1 MQLTKHLLLVCML
14 MVCFSA
20 SLWAQ
25 DKQITGKIH
34 TNTGVGI
41 SGAFIQGKTSKR
53 GTVTNEA
60 GSFTIVV
67 PTSEE
72 FLLVSSLGF
81 LTQTFS
87 IKGQTIIDVTLTD
100 DPKQL
105 TDVVVTAYG
114 IKKEAKRLG
123 YAAQVVKGA
132 DLVKARDANP
142 INSLVGK
149 VAGLSVGANPEM
161 LGRPEL
167 VLRGSKDLLFVIDG
181 VPVNTDTWNVS
192 PDDIETYTIL
202 KGANAAALYGS
213 RGINGAI
220 IITTKR
226 GTKDKKGW
234 QVDVNSSTVLEN
246 GFISEPVSQ
255 TEYGR
260 GTTFKY
266 SYGDQL
272 YDNKQRL
279 PEWGP
284 HFDGQLVKQFD
295 SPYDI
300 TTGIRTATPW
310 TARGANNF
318 HKFMQT
324 GIINTNNVS
333 LSASTEKSDIRIS
346 FSNMNQKG
354 VAPNTKLNIYN
365 MFMNAGYNITNKLR
379 VEASLN
385 YNKQFSPNIPD
396 VNYGPNSYLYMFK
409 VYGSSDYNIDDLQ
422 DIYKGP
428 QGVQDLIPYA
438 QEYGRENSA
447 WFIAK
452 KWLHGHDKSDING
465 SIKATYKFTPDLN
478 VSFRSQISTW
488 DQTRTEKVPAGIN
501 LNTYTPWYYFGW
513 YGDYR
518 EDRRNL
524 FENNTDLIVNYDKKI
539 KNFSFTGLIGGASRS
554 FAYNSFYGTTK
565 ALAVPNLYSLSNS
578 IAPSLSYT
586 WGSKMQVYSAFYS
599 FDFTYKNLFT
609 LSHTGRVD
617 NLSTLPA
624 ANKTFYYPSLA
635 LSSVISDYVK
645 LPELISFAKVR
656 VSYADVKSALTQS
669 TIASAYSVA
678 NGSVKN
684 PASTNGNLLGYGTD
698 LLTSYDG
705 PTYDN
710 QNAYNVTSY
719 YNGSSSVN
727 FSSSIANP
735 NIKPADRKSYEAG
748 LEMKF
753 LKNRIGFDLTYFMS
767 DNGPLIFSLPVAN
780 STSYGSQN
788 VNAITTRKK
797 GIEFSIS
804 GAPLRSETGLN
815 WDVSF
820 NYSTYKE
827 TLKNIYGS
835 ETGLTINNHTY
846 QVGERMDALYDKGFV
861 HDGSGNI
868 VYNAGLPYLSPSGID
883 NNKFLGFLN
892 PDYTFGVNNKFGYKN
907 FSFSFQFDGRIGGVI
922 WDEVYKDG
930 MNGGTAI
937 ESATGAFGAARLRDW
952 NAAVSNGGITS
963 PSLPTGYKGSYVGQ
977 GVKIVSGI
985 PTFANGEITNLSAL
999 TFAPNDLTS
1008 TVQNFVTGRL
1018 TGITEYWMTDRS
1030 YVKLREVM
1038 LGYSLPTKILIKSK
1052 IFKAASFSL
1061 VGRNL
1066 LYFSKRKDIDS
1077 DQFPSGYNDTNSSL
1091 NGTKD
1096 NGQLQSPTGRRFG
1109 FNINLTF

>member
-300 TTGIRTATPW
+300 TTGIRTATPFW
-310 TARGANNF
+310 
-318 HKFMQT
+318 
-324 GIINTNNVS
+324 
-333 LSASTEKSDIRIS
+333 
-346 FSNMNQKG
+346 
-354 VAPNTKLNIYN
+354 
-365 MFMNAGYNITNKLR
+365 
-379 VEASLN
+379 
-385 YNKQFSPNIPD
+385 
-396 VNYGPNSYLYMFK
+396 
-409 VYGSSDYNIDDLQ
+409 
-422 DIYKGP
+422 
-428 QGVQDLIPYA
+428 
-438 QEYGRENSA
+438 
-447 WFIAK
+447 
-452 KWLHGHDKSDING
+452 
-465 SIKATYKFTPDLN
+465 
-478 VSFRSQISTW
+478 
-488 DQTRTEKVPAGIN
+488 
-501 LNTYTPWYYFGW
+501 
-513 YGDYR
+513 
-518 EDRRNL
+518 
-524 FENNTDLIVNYDKKI
+524 
-539 KNFSFTGLIGGASRS
+539 
-554 FAYNSFYGTTK
+554 
-565 ALAVPNLYSLSNS
+565 
-578 IAPSLSYT
+578 
-586 WGSKMQVYSAFYS
+586 
-599 FDFTYKNLFT
+599 
-609 LSHTGRVD
+609 
-617 NLSTLPA
+617 
-624 ANKTFYYPSLA
+624 
-635 LSSVISDYVK
+635 
-645 LPELISFAKVR
+645 
-656 VSYADVKSALTQS
+656 
-669 TIASAYSVA
+669 
-678 NGSVKN
+678 
-684 PASTNGNLLGYGTD
+684 
-698 LLTSYDG
+698 
-705 PTYDN
+705 
-710 QNAYNVTSY
+710 
-719 YNGSSSVN
+719 
-727 FSSSIANP
+727 
-735 NIKPADRKSYEAG
+735 
-748 LEMKF
+748 
-753 LKNRIGFDLTYFMS
+753 
-767 DNGPLIFSLPVAN
+767 
-780 STSYGSQN
+780 
-788 VNAITTRKK
+788 
-797 GIEFSIS
+797 
-804 GAPLRSETGLN
+804 
-815 WDVSF
+815 
-820 NYSTYKE
+820 
-827 TLKNIYGS
+827 
-835 ETGLTINNHTY
+835 
-846 QVGERMDALYDKGFV
+846 
-861 HDGSGNI
+861 
-868 VYNAGLPYLSPSGID
+868 
-883 NNKFLGFLN
+883 
-892 PDYTFGVNNKFGYKN
+892 
-907 FSFSFQFDGRIGGVI
+907 
-922 WDEVYKDG
+922 
-930 MNGGTAI
+930 
-937 ESATGAFGAARLRDW
+937 
-952 NAAVSNGGITS
+952 
-963 PSLPTGYKGSYVGQ
+963 
-977 GVKIVSGI
+977 
-985 PTFANGEITNLSAL
+985 
-999 TFAPNDLTS
+999 
-1008 TVQNFVTGRL
+1008 
-1018 TGITEYWMTDRS
+1018 
-1030 YVKLREVM
+1030 
-1038 LGYSLPTKILIKSK
+1038 
-1052 IFKAASFSL
+1052 
-1061 VGRNL
+1061 
-1066 LYFSKRKDIDS
+1066 
-1077 DQFPSGYNDTNSSL
+1077 
-1091 NGTKD
+1091 
-1096 NGQLQSPTGRRFG
+1096 
-1109 FNINLTF
+1109 